1 MILKRFKA
9 APLSSSFFFVA
20 ILGFVLS
27 GLYYHFNKLSA
38 DFAIAFMILFVIM
51 FIASLIS
58 MAKAPIETLTTLDAK
73 GRVRVKE

>member
-20 ILGFVLS
+20 ILGFILS
-27 GLYYHFNKLSA
+27 GLYYQFDKLSA
-38 DFAIAFMILFVIM
+38 DFAVSFMILFGVM

-58 MAKAPIETLTTLDAK
+58 MAKAPIETLTLETK
-73 GRVRVKE
+73 GRIRVKE